1 MELLF
6 SSNMATLSIHRKT
19 LCFELEA
26 REIEVT
32 NANSIEN
39 TELSSTKS
47 QTHETPN
54 IETNI
59 TVTPNIPTGNRFPLL
74 QIVRLTRLSIGDRK
88 WE

>member
-6 SSNMATLSIHRKT
+6 SMATLSIHSKT

-26 REIEVT
+26 PEIEVT

-39 TELSSTKS
+39 TELSGTKS

-59 TVTPNIPTGNRFPLL
+59 TVTPNILTGNRFPLS
-74 QIVRLTRLSIGDRK
+74 QIVRLTRLPIDDQK
-88 WE
+88 WA